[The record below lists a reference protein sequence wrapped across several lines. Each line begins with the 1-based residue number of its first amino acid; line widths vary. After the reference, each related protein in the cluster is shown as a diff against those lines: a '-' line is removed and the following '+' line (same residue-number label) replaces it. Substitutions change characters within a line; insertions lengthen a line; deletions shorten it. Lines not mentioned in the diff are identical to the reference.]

1 MKAVVRIA
9 MAMFLVA
16 GLSAGAWA
24 QAAAQASLAPTAP
37 ITYTGT
43 VTEIDYATRIVTT
56 RGSVDGMLATF
67 EVPASVPQATLQSVR
82 VGDTV
87 TITYQDSIALRRKP
101 AGEPSVDSV
110 DPASRLRTATV
121 TVTAIDLASRAI
133 TFTGASGRVYTR
145 HVIDPA
151 NVDALRTVAVG
162 DRIDVSWYETM
173 TIVRGAGAPM
183 AAVGADSLRHR
194 FTISALIGWDNQF
207 SGKMIKAGAG
217 TYNGNPIV
225 FDETTFDEVYGRM
238 GLFKAGIGYR
248 LSPRSELTVNF
259 VLSDSASEPVT
270 VGRIGNANAPLSASF
285 DDYSYWGFEVGQ
297 RFYFTRVRFTPF
309 VGYYAGLN
317 RFTEING
324 DFAAPATGTQPAVTI
339 NDGQFFDRAWAFSF
353 GPTGGVLIGLGPF
366 EVMAQVE
373 LRYMGGLSDVDP
385 LSQAGLKDI
394 NSESSRWS
402 FPILVGARIRF

>member
-1 MKAVVRIA
+1 
-9 MAMFLVA
+9 MALVA
-16 GLSAGAWA
+16 GLAASASA
-24 QAAAQASLAPTAP
+24 QTAAAQRTLTPTAP

-43 VTEIDYATRIVTT
+43 VTEIDYNTRIVTT
-56 RGSVDGMLATF
+56 RGTYDGQLATF

-87 TITYQDSIALRRKP
+87 TITYQDSIGLRRKP
-101 AGEPSVDSV
+101 AGEPPVDTV
-110 DPASRLRTATV
+110 DPATRLRTATV
-121 TVTAIDLASRAI
+121 TVTAIDQAARAI

-145 HVIDPA
+145 HVVDAA
-151 NVDALRTVAVG
+151 NVGVLQTVAVG

-173 TIVRGAGAPM
+173 TIVRGAAAPV
-183 AAVGADSLRHR
+183 AAADDFRHR
-194 FTISALIGWDNQF
+194 FTISALWGWDNQF

-217 TYNGNPIV
+217 TYNGAPIV
-225 FDETTFDEVYGRM
+225 FDETTYDDVYGRM

-270 VGRIGNANAPLSASF
+270 VGRVGSANAPLAASF
-285 DDYSYWGFEVGQ
+285 DDYSYWGVEVGQ

-309 VGYYAGLN
+309 LGYYVGLN

-324 DFAAPATGTQPAVTI
+324 DFAAPATGSQPALTI
-339 NDGQFFDRAWAFSF
+339 NDGEFYDPAWAFSF

-366 EVMAQVE
+366 ELMAQVE

-402 FPILVGARIRF
+402 IPFLFGARIRF

>member
-1 MKAVVRIA
+1 MKAVVRVVMT
-9 MAMFLVA
+9 MALVA
-16 GLSAGAWA
+16 GFASGAWA
-24 QAAAQASLAPTAP
+24 QAAGQASLAPTAP

-56 RGSVDGMLATF
+56 RGAVDGMLATF

-87 TITYQDSIALRRKP
+87 TITYQDSIALRRKA
-101 AGEPSVDSV
+101 AGEPPVDTV

-121 TVTAIDLASRAI
+121 TVTAIDLGTRAI
-133 TFTGASGRVYTR
+133 TFTGVSGRVYTR

-173 TIVRGAGAPM
+173 TIARGAGVPM
-183 AAVGADSLRHR
+183 AAADSFRHR
-194 FTISALIGWDNQF
+194 FTISGLIGWDNQF

-217 TYNGNPIV
+217 TYNGSPIV
-225 FDETTFDEVYGRM
+225 FDETTYDDVYGRM

-270 VGRIGNANAPLSASF
+270 VGAVGNANAPLSASF

-324 DFAAPATGTQPAVTI
+324 DFAAPTVGTQPSVAI
-339 NDGQFFDRAWAFSF
+339 NDGQFYDAAWAFSF

-402 FPILVGARIRF
+402 VPILVGARIRF